1 MSCVSLLR
9 SERKWRITI
18 FLMSTY
24 LRGSQSMATLSTC
37 LLSCLGAS
45 NGTMADDDGYC
56 LSCVGH
62 EQQPAPSGQNLF
74 VADSPGAG

>member
-1 MSCVSLLR
+1 MENNYFYVVDLFARVTEYGHALHVS
-9 SERKWRITI
+9 SELPR
-18 FLMSTY
+18 
-24 LRGSQSMATLSTC
+24 C
-37 LLSCLGAS
+37 LAS

>member
-1 MSCVSLLR
+1 MENNYFSDVDLFARVTKYGHALHVSFEL
-9 SERKWRITI
+9 
-18 FLMSTY
+18 
-24 LRGSQSMATLSTC
+24 LSTC